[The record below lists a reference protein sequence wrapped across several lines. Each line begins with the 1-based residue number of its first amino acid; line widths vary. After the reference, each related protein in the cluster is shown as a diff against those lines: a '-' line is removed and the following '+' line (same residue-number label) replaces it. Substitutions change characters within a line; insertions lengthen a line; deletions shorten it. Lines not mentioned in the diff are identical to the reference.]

1 MISICQLTSGQH
13 RLKIKS
19 SQKEILILYEILLC
33 VFCYVSNEHLIL
45 DKHVYKCSLISESQL
60 YMILMN
66 RDDLD
71 KINLE
76 MFTECKYYFSSKYSE
91 TVMHF

>member
-19 SQKEILILYEILLC
+19 SQKEILLC

-60 YMILMN
+60 YMILMS

-71 KINLE
+71 RINLE
-76 MFTECKYYFSSKYSE
+76 TFTECKYYFSSKYSE
-91 TVMHF
+91 TVMHFQNLDG